1 MTSGSASPPLARE
14 PAAPTSHS
22 VGGRFGLAA
31 LGFSI
36 LHLVLGF
43 LVFEPTLFPGGDNA
57 GYLILGDALR
67 SGEGYRDLHLPGTPL
82 HALYPP
88 LLPLLLAGLGWVG
101 GVGLAKVVMLLLTTT
116 TVWAAAHFGRGWVG
130 AGPSLGAAG
139 LLAVNPTLLEY
150 GHYILS
156 EAPFTLCIVAAL
168 WLSRRKDRRGAA
180 LAMMAA
186 VAAFAT
192 RTAGMTILVALPLA
206 WLLEGRRRRALWTGG
221 IAAGALGGWALYQRL
236 AAVEQPGYL
245 TQLLLVDPYTPTAG
259 SVGFAGLFAR
269 AADNCWAYVSRVIPE
284 TLLGPGGGAGVGGI
298 VLGLAVAAAV
308 LAGWTIRS
316 RERLRAPEVFAVLYA
331 GLIAVWPSVW
341 TDRRFLLPL
350 MPVVLLLALVAVWRL
365 PAPSGRWLKW
375 AAPAVIAIFGFDWVI
390 RVAPDR
396 LACASSFRNGNACS
410 LPEYESLYAAA
421 RWARDNTAPDAVI
434 ANRKPRLFFW
444 HGRRRGDLY
453 PFSDDPET
461 VMRGLEEMGADYV
474 LVGWL
479 SLATDQYLIPAMRA
493 HEDRFEAVYV
503 GGEPPS
509 AIFRLLPPAANA
521 D

>member
-1 MTSGSASPPLARE
+1 MTAPAGNDGRGRVRDNFNLA
-14 PAAPTSHS
+14 AA
-22 VGGRFGLAA
+22 GLA
-31 LGFSI
+31 I
-36 LHLVLGF
+36 LHLLLGV

-57 GYLILGDALR
+57 GYLIIGDALR

-82 HALYPP
+82 HARYPP
-88 LLPLLLAGLGWVG
+88 LLPLLLAGLGWLG
-101 GVGLAKVVMLLLTTT
+101 GVGVAKVAMLLLTTVS
-116 TVWAAAHFGRGWVG
+116 VWATAHFGRGWVG
-130 AGPSLGAAG
+130 PGPALGAAG

-156 EAPFTLCIVAAL
+156 EAPFTLCVVVAL
-168 WLSRRKDRRGAA
+168 WLSRREDRTGAA
-180 LAMMAA
+180 LAMLAA

-206 WLLEGRRRRALWTGG
+206 WLLEGRRRRALWSGAVT
-221 IAAGALGGWALYQRL
+221 AGALGAWALYQRL
-236 AAVEQPGYL
+236 AAAEQPGYL
-245 TQLLLVDPYTPTAG
+245 AELLLLDPYTPTAG

-284 TLLGPGGGAGVGGI
+284 TLLGPGGAGGGGAA
-298 VLGLAVAAAV
+298 LGLVVAAAA

-350 MPVVLLLALVAVWRL
+350 APVILLLALVAVWRL
-365 PAPSGRWLKW
+365 PLPAGRWLKW
-375 AAPAVIAIFGFDWVI
+375 AAPVVIAAFGVAWVTDTGPG
-390 RVAPDR
+390 RVA
-396 LACASSFRNGNACS
+396 CAASYRTGDPCDPPANA
-410 LPEYESLYAAA
+410 SLYEAA
-421 RWARDNTAPDAVI
+421 RWARDNTPPGAII

-444 HGRRRGDLY
+444 YARRKGDLY
-453 PFSDDPET
+453 PFSGDPAA
-461 VMRGLEEMGADYV
+461 VMRGLEAMGADYV
-474 LVGWL
+474 VVDQVSGTTQRYLV
-479 SLATDQYLIPAMRA
+479 PAIRA